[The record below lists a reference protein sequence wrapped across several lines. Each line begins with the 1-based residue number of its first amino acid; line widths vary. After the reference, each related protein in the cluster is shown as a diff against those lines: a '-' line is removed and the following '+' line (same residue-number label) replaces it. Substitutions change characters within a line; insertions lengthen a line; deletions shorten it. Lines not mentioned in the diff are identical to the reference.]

1 MSTTIEGRNM
11 TVYIVRGFFLSL
23 ALTLCTFMAM
33 RLWPNAVVGLIAI
46 WTGVLAPY
54 ICCAWYPARRFLRSA
69 DLRSGGVVALSLGI
83 GFLGMVVNFVL
94 SSGAAAL
101 LDHYGLLHR
110 L

>member
-1 MSTTIEGRNM
+1 M

-33 RLWPNAVVGLIAI
+33 VLWPNPVVGLTAI

-54 ICCAWYPARRFLRSA
+54 VCCAWHPAKRFLNSP
-69 DLRSGGVVALSLGI
+69 DLRSGGVVSLSLCV
-83 GFLGMVVNFVL
+83 GFLSMVVNAVL
-94 SSGAAAL
+94 GTGVAAL